1 MTKKSVILVVNCIAG
16 METMVLTS
24 IKGTPLYMAP
34 EMIEEKPYDHSSD
47 LWSAGAI
54 VYELAVGH
62 PPFPT
67 NSLFQLIKKIRY
79 EQVNWPTSM
88 DPQLKSFLKV
98 YWRYNKI

>member
-1 MTKKSVILVVNCIAG
+1 MCIAG

-98 YWRYNKI
+98 HWR